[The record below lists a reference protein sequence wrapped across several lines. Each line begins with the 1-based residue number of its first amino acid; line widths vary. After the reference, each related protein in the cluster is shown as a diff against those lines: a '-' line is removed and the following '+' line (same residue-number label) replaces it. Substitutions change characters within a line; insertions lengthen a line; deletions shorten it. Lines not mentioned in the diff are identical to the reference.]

1 MKGLYDVARHL
12 VWLTQ
17 FGLSVVVP
25 PTLCIAGSVWL
36 RHRFTLG
43 GWVVVVGVVVGV
55 LAAVSCLR
63 CSLQALD
70 RQGRPAKKTAKK
82 HLLYPLTDIR
92 KGSPPLQKHRDVLQ
106 QASRLAVAVAL
117 CIAAMLA
124 VYALTGHFTNAVLL
138 GALIGFVMAMGNFL
152 SLSITVSNAMNR
164 AANGGSP
171 QKAQLEIQTS
181 SVVRPVILVIIYIL
195 LFRAELCDPLA
206 AILPLLFAQICIKLI
221 DFSRPDPQ
229 AAQKTKDGDSTP

>member
-1 MKGLYDVARHL
+1 
-12 VWLTQ
+12 
-17 FGLSVVVP
+17 
-25 PTLCIAGSVWL
+25 
-36 RHRFTLG
+36 
-43 GWVVVVGVVVGV
+43 
-55 LAAVSCLR
+55 
-63 CSLQALD
+63 
-70 RQGRPAKKTAKK
+70 
-82 HLLYPLTDIR
+82 
-92 KGSPPLQKHRDVLQ
+92 
-106 QASRLAVAVAL
+106 
-117 CIAAMLA
+117 MLA

-206 AILPLLFAQICIKLI
+206 AILPLLLRSSASSSST
-221 DFSRPDPQ
+221 FSARIPRRH
-229 AAQKTKDGDSTP
+229 KDKGR

>member
-1 MKGLYDVARHL
+1 M
-12 VWLTQ
+12 
-17 FGLSVVVP
+17 
-25 PTLCIAGSVWL
+25 
-36 RHRFTLG
+36 
-43 GWVVVVGVVVGV
+43 
-55 LAAVSCLR
+55 
-63 CSLQALD
+63 
-70 RQGRPAKKTAKK
+70 
-82 HLLYPLTDIR
+82 
-92 KGSPPLQKHRDVLQ
+92 QKHRDVLQ

-152 SLSITVSNAMNR
+152 SLSITVSNAM
-164 AANGGSP
+164 
-171 QKAQLEIQTS
+171 KIQTS

-206 AILPLLFAQICIKLI
+206 AILPLLFAQVCIKLI
-221 DFSRPDPQ
+221 DFFRPDSQ

>member
-1 MKGLYDVARHL
+1 M
-12 VWLTQ
+12 
-17 FGLSVVVP
+17 
-25 PTLCIAGSVWL
+25 
-36 RHRFTLG
+36 
-43 GWVVVVGVVVGV
+43 
-55 LAAVSCLR
+55 
-63 CSLQALD
+63 
-70 RQGRPAKKTAKK
+70 
-82 HLLYPLTDIR
+82 
-92 KGSPPLQKHRDVLQ
+92 QKHRDVLQ

-124 VYALTGHFTNAVLL
+124 VYALIGRFTNAVLL

-152 SLSITVSNAMNR
+152 SLSISNAMNR

-206 AILPLLFAQICIKLI
+206 AILPLLFAQFCIKLI
-221 DFSRPDPQ
+221 DFFRPDPQ

>member
-1 MKGLYDVARHL
+1 M
-12 VWLTQ
+12 
-17 FGLSVVVP
+17 
-25 PTLCIAGSVWL
+25 
-36 RHRFTLG
+36 
-43 GWVVVVGVVVGV
+43 
-55 LAAVSCLR
+55 
-63 CSLQALD
+63 
-70 RQGRPAKKTAKK
+70 
-82 HLLYPLTDIR
+82 
-92 KGSPPLQKHRDVLQ
+92 QKHRDVLQ
-106 QASRLAVAVAL
+106 QAGRLAVAVAL

-206 AILPLLFAQICIKLI
+206 AILPLLFAQFCIKLI
-221 DFSRPDPQ
+221 DFFRPDPQ

>member
-1 MKGLYDVARHL
+1 M
-12 VWLTQ
+12 
-17 FGLSVVVP
+17 
-25 PTLCIAGSVWL
+25 
-36 RHRFTLG
+36 
-43 GWVVVVGVVVGV
+43 
-55 LAAVSCLR
+55 
-63 CSLQALD
+63 
-70 RQGRPAKKTAKK
+70 
-82 HLLYPLTDIR
+82 
-92 KGSPPLQKHRDVLQ
+92 QKHRDVLQ

-164 AANGGSP
+164 GSP

>member
-1 MKGLYDVARHL
+1 M
-12 VWLTQ
+12 
-17 FGLSVVVP
+17 
-25 PTLCIAGSVWL
+25 
-36 RHRFTLG
+36 
-43 GWVVVVGVVVGV
+43 
-55 LAAVSCLR
+55 
-63 CSLQALD
+63 
-70 RQGRPAKKTAKK
+70 
-82 HLLYPLTDIR
+82 
-92 KGSPPLQKHRDVLQ
+92 QKHRDVLQ

-171 QKAQLEIQTS
+171 QIQTS

-195 LFRAELCDPLA
+195 LFRAGLCDPLA
-206 AILPLLFAQICIKLI
+206 AILPLLFAQVCIKLI
-221 DFSRPDPQ
+221 DFFRPDPQ

>member
-1 MKGLYDVARHL
+1 M
-12 VWLTQ
+12 
-17 FGLSVVVP
+17 
-25 PTLCIAGSVWL
+25 
-36 RHRFTLG
+36 
-43 GWVVVVGVVVGV
+43 
-55 LAAVSCLR
+55 
-63 CSLQALD
+63 
-70 RQGRPAKKTAKK
+70 
-82 HLLYPLTDIR
+82 
-92 KGSPPLQKHRDVLQ
+92 QKHRDVLQ

-181 SVVRPVILVIIYIL
+181 SVVRPVTSCCWVKLPSALENSVIMPGTL
-195 LFRAELCDPLA
+195 SMALMVSSSVL
-206 AILPLLFAQICIKLI
+206 
-221 DFSRPDPQ
+221 
-229 AAQKTKDGDSTP
+229 

>member
-1 MKGLYDVARHL
+1 M
-12 VWLTQ
+12 
-17 FGLSVVVP
+17 
-25 PTLCIAGSVWL
+25 
-36 RHRFTLG
+36 
-43 GWVVVVGVVVGV
+43 
-55 LAAVSCLR
+55 
-63 CSLQALD
+63 
-70 RQGRPAKKTAKK
+70 
-82 HLLYPLTDIR
+82 
-92 KGSPPLQKHRDVLQ
+92 QKHRDVLQ

-138 GALIGFVMAMGNFL
+138 GALIGFVMANFL

-206 AILPLLFAQICIKLI
+206 AILPLLFAQFCIKLI
-221 DFSRPDPQ
+221 DFFRPDSQ